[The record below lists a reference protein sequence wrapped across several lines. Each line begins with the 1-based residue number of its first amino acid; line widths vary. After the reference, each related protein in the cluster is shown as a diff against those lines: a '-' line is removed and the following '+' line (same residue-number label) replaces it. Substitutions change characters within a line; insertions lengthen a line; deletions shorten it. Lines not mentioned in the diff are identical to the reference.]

1 MALAA
6 EAQMELEYIPLLNV
20 QRDLCAL
27 PRNRARFKEYLH
39 TIFQGDE
46 LGMRAPLLAMNP
58 MSKDHVLELLDRFL
72 EFECDTVGAQATL
85 EATPQVKDLPG
96 RFKVTLVVA
105 DDLHGG
111 WTNRYANEFEYR
123 FGMWTDHS
131 GTGTEPALPRWLKHF
146 WLFGVLW
153 TSEPP
158 DLLAARTAVLTAI
171 YRAGYIQRHG
181 PARTLAAMM
190 KQEGEVMAQA
200 GCVEPVLEDEDV
212 EYTREIL
219 KPFLEETDKRTC
231 MECLFGDAPGRTL
244 GFSPRGLSPWAGLA
258 LALHDGNRS
267 KSKIGNL
274 SLRSDS

>member
-1 MALAA
+1 MALTA
-6 EAQMELEYIPLLNV
+6 ELPMELEYIPLLNV

-27 PRNRARFKEYLH
+27 PRNRARFEQYLH

-58 MSKDHVLELLDRFL
+58 MSKDHVLELLDRLL
-72 EFECDTVGAQATL
+72 ELDCDPVGAQTTL
-85 EATPQVKDLPG
+85 EATPHVKDVPG
-96 RFKVTLVVA
+96 SFKVTLVVA

-123 FGMWTDHS
+123 FGMWAKHP
-131 GTGTEPALPRWLKHF
+131 GTGTEPTLPRWLKHF

-158 DLLAARTAVLTAI
+158 DRIAARTAVLTAI
-171 YRAGYIQRHG
+171 YRAGYVCRHG
-181 PARTLAAMM
+181 PARSLAAML
-190 KQEGEVMAQA
+190 KQEGQIMAQA
-200 GCVEPVLEDEDV
+200 GCVEPVLEDEDL

-219 KPFLEETDKRTC
+219 RPFLDATDKRTC

-244 GFSPRGLSPWAGLA
+244 GFSPQGLSPWAGLA
-258 LALHDGNRS
+258 LALHDGNS
-267 KSKIGNL
+267 NKSAIGNAL
-274 SLRSDS
+274 LGPDS